1 MGEVLFILAGI
12 CGCGWMFF
20 RVAGYI
26 EGRPVLSMK
35 ARQALTI
42 PAGLGI
48 WLLNLLLMRGCA
60 GFSGHLLGEA
70 AGSMALAALA
80 AALACALGEMS
91 IRRRIRTKPQARQY
105 QGFFH

>member
-1 MGEVLFILAGI
+1 MRMDVFPGGGLYRGAAGA
-12 CGCGWMFF
+12 
-20 RVAGYI
+20 VHESPAG
-26 EGRPVLSMK
+26 
-35 ARQALTI
+35 A
-42 PAGLGI
+42 AGLGI

-60 GFSGHLLGEA
+60 GFSAHLLGEA

>member
-1 MGEVLFILAGI
+1 MEEVLFILAGI
-12 CGCGWMFF
+12 CGCGRLFF

-26 EGRPVLSMK
+26 EGRPVLTLK
-35 ARQALTI
+35 TRQALTI

-60 GFSGHLLGEA
+60 GFSAHLLGEA
-70 AGSMALAALA
+70 AGSMALAA
-80 AALACALGEMS
+80 ALACALGEMGV
-91 IRRRIRTKPQARQY
+91 RRRIRTKPQARQY

>member
-35 ARQALTI
+35 AI

-60 GFSGHLLGEA
+60 GFSAHLLGEA